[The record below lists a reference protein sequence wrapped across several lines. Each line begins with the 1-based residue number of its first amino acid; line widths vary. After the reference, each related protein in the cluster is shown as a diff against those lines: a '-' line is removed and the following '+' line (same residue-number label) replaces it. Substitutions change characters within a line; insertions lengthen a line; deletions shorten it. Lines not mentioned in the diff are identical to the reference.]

1 MAKVV
6 RTAIRPNSRLPAR
19 RTVDERFFV
28 RWPTMYSALFGA
40 VSRFPPRSRLR
51 RALLRRAVVRGFG
64 AWQRGDL
71 DVLLLGYARD
81 YHFEP
86 PPEWLAVGMRSAYS
100 GHTGLR
106 DWAADMREAWE
117 LIDVTPLDLIDSG
130 DVAVVLA
137 RTHLRA
143 RGSGV
148 EFDTPVGFA
157 YWWADGLIVRQR
169 DFLDWDKALNVA
181 GIGTGAVPGAR
192 RQEVISPP

>member
-6 RTAIRPNSRLPAR
+6 RTAFRRNVRLPMR
-19 RTVDERFFV
+19 RTFEMQLFA
-28 RWPTMYSALFGA
+28 RWPAAYAAFSRA
-40 VSRFPPRSRLR
+40 VFRLPPRSRLR
-51 RALLRRAVVRGFG
+51 RALLRRAFLSGWG

-81 YHFEP
+81 YRFEP

-106 DWAADMREAWE
+106 DWAADMREAWD
-117 LIDVTPLDLIDSG
+117 LIHVTPLEIVDAG
-130 DVAVVLA
+130 DVLVVLA

-148 EFDTPVGFA
+148 EFETPLGLA
-157 YWWADGLIVRQR
+157 YWWAHGLIVRQR
-169 DFLDWDKALNVA
+169 DFLDWDKALSVA
-181 GIGTGAVPGAR
+181 GIDTAAVAGKPR
-192 RQEVISPP
+192 REVASSP

>member
-6 RTAIRPNSRLPAR
+6 RTAIRPNARLPTR

-28 RWPTMYSALFGA
+28 RWPTAYSALSRA
-40 VSRFPPRSRLR
+40 VLRFPPRSRLR
-51 RALLRRAVVRGFG
+51 RALLRRAFLRGWG

-117 LIDVTPLDLIDSG
+117 LIDVTPLELIDAG
-130 DVAVVLA
+130 DVLVVFA
-137 RTHLRA
+137 RAHLRA

-148 EFDTPVGFA
+148 EFDTPVGLA

-192 RQEVISPP
+192 RHEVISPP